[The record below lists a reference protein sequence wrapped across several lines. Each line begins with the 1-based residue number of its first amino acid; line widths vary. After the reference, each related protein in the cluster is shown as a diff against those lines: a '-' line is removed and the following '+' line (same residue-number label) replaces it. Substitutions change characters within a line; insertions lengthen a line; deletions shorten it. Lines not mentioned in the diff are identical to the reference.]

1 MLMEKEIQTADL
13 QMLLSSLPAVWNCD
27 DGENC
32 QRKLN
37 IPGYDDGY
45 GHDDGDDDHD
55 DDHDDDRDDDHNH
68 EDDLDDF

>member
-1 MLMEKEIQTADL
+1 MFF
-13 QMLLSSLPAVWNCD
+13 SSLSAVRNCD

-45 GHDDGDDDHD
+45 GHDHNNGEDDHD
-55 DDHDDDRDDDHNH
+55 DDHNH
-68 EDDLDDF
+68 DNDLDDF